1 MRTCVKVARLGLS
14 FLGLLLV
21 IMPAVVFAQGTLT
34 GTVRDASGA
43 VLPGVTVEASSDA
56 LIEKARTAVSD
67 GTGQWRIVDLRPGVY
82 AVTFTLSGFATVRRE
97 NIELTGSATLS
108 VPAEMRVGNLQETIV
123 VSSETP
129 IVDVQSTRRE
139 TVLDADV
146 LQTLPATR
154 SYGGLLNSIPGLT
167 IAGPV
172 SAQTTPTMTLFTAH
186 GGDVLEGRITIDGLT
201 VAAAFNGGGVS
212 SFTYD
217 VTNVEEM
224 QVLVSGGLGE
234 AETGGP
240 SMNLIPRTGGNGFRG
255 SGFWSGAGD
264 WSRGENIDD
273 YLRSIGITRG
283 PALITAWDASG
294 SYGGPIRRDRLWFF
308 GSFRSFE
315 SAQAVE
321 GVFGNAYAGDPTKWG
336 YLRDESVEAR
346 NATGRDTYLLRLT
359 AQVTPRNRV
368 TFSQENQYLCEGSSL
383 MTGSND
389 CRPRGA
395 NWIAMGTTTT
405 SPEAA
410 PGFRDYPYYVT
421 QATWASPV
429 TNRLLLEAGFSRFH
443 YLYAGN
449 GQVLGHVPSDA
460 VLDLIPVTE
469 QRAID
474 GHRANFTYRGV
485 SVYGDNDANPNN
497 WRASIA
503 YVTGAH
509 NLKVGY
515 QGSFQRSDRTA
526 LTNQQQ
532 MTYRFDNGVPN
543 QFTFRLPTW
552 LTADRTMAYGVYVQD
567 QWTVGRLTLQG
578 ALRYDRAWS
587 WSPAEHNGTEVV
599 SPFNAAPISFERTVS
614 VSGYNDV
621 SPRLGAAYD
630 VFGNGRTAMKV
641 NAGRYLGPAT
651 NDRNYTVNNPAT
663 RIVQSV
669 SRNWMDGNNNLIVDC
684 DVLNPAQQVTPGG
697 DTCAALGGNS
707 LNFANVSDGLTQVNP
722 DILGG
727 WGARAY
733 DWQFGVSVQQQL
745 LPRVSVDVGYN
756 RRWWGNYTVTD
767 NQARSPEDY
776 ETWVATA
783 PLDSRLPG
791 GGGYPITQ
799 YAITQA
805 AFGRPSRNYVT
816 FESDFGRARANYWHG
831 VDVTVNARLRNGLVF
846 QGGTS
851 TGREVDD
858 RCDTQMKID
867 SPDPRNCKTVE
878 PFLTTFRGLATYT
891 IPKVDVLVST
901 SLRSLPPP
909 ELSASYLVPNSI
921 FRDQLARLPAGGTST
936 GNQNVQLLDDF
947 QLYAEDRLTQVDMRF
962 AKIFRLGR
970 TRADVGI
977 DLYNLFNVNTATNY
991 DGTYDYGTP
1000 DGGGWLQPTGIVQP
1014 RFVRLNLTLNF

>member
-1 MRTCVKVARLGLS
+1 MRMRGSVKRL
-14 FLGLLLV
+14 FLAASLTLLPLQ
-21 IMPAVVFAQGTLT
+21 AFAQGTLT

-43 VLPGVTVEASSDA
+43 VLPGVIVEAASPV
-56 LIEKARTAVSD
+56 LIEKVRTVVSD
-67 GTGQWRIVDLRPGVY
+67 GSGQWRIVDLRSGTY
-82 AVTFTLSGFATVRRE
+82 SVTFTLEGFTTSRRDG
-97 NIELTGSATLS
+97 IELTGSATLA
-108 VPAEMRVGNLQETIV
+108 VPVEMRVGNLQETITV
-123 VSSETP
+123 TGETP

-139 TVLDADV
+139 TVLKGDV

-167 IAGPV
+167 IAGGV

-186 GGDVLEGRITIDGLT
+186 GGDSLEGRITIDGLT

-224 QVLVSGGLGE
+224 QILVSGGLGE

-240 SMNLIPRTGGNGFRG
+240 SMNIIPRTGGNTFRG

-273 YLRSIGITRG
+273 YLRSVGITRG
-283 PALITAWDASG
+283 PALITAWDANG
-294 SYGGPIRRDRLWFF
+294 AFGGPIRRDRLWFY
-308 GSFRSFE
+308 GSVRSFE

-321 GVFGNAYAGDPTKWG
+321 GVFANAYAGDPTKWG
-336 YLRDESVEAR
+336 YLRDDSVEAR
-346 NATGRDTYLLRLT
+346 NSTGRDTYLLRLA

-368 TFSQENQYLCEGSSL
+368 TFSQENQYLCEGSSVT
-383 MTGSND
+383 TGTDS
-389 CRPRGA
+389 CRTRGS
-395 NWIAMGTTTT
+395 NWIAMGSTTS
-405 SPEAA
+405 SPEAT
-410 PGFRDYPYYVT
+410 PGFRDYPYFVT

-429 TNRLLLEAGFSRFH
+429 TNRVLLEAGFSRFH

-449 GQVLGHVPSDA
+449 GQVLGHVPADA
-460 VLDLIPVTE
+460 ILDLIPVTE

-474 GHRANFTYRGV
+474 GHRANFAYRGV

-515 QGSFQRSDRTA
+515 QGTFQRSDRLG
-526 LTNQQQ
+526 LTNQSQ
-532 MTYRFDNGVPN
+532 MAYRFDNGVPN

-552 LTADRTMAYGVYVQD
+552 QTADRTLSAALYVQD

-578 ALRYDRAWS
+578 ALRYDRASS
-587 WSPAEHNGTEVV
+587 WSPAEHNGTTEV
-599 SPFNAAPISFERTVS
+599 SRFNAAPISFERTVS
-614 VSGYNDV
+614 VSGYNDL

-630 VFGNGRTAMKV
+630 LFGTGRTAVKV

-651 NDRNYTVNNPAT
+651 NDRNYTVNNPAN

-669 SRNWMDGNNNLIVDC
+669 SRNWVDGNGNYVVDC
-684 DVLNPAQQVTPGG
+684 DILNPAQQTAPGG

-722 DILGG
+722 AILGG
-727 WGARAY
+727 WGARAD
-733 DWQFGVSVQQQL
+733 DWQFGVSVQQQVL
-745 LPRVSVDVGYN
+745 SRVSVDVGYN

-776 ETWVATA
+776 QTWVATA

-791 GGGYPITQ
+791 GGGYSITQ
-799 YAITQA
+799 YAITPA
-805 AFGRPSRNYVT
+805 AFARPSRNYVT
-816 FESDFGRARANYWHG
+816 FDTDFGPARINYWHG
-831 VDVTVNARLRNGLVF
+831 VDVAVNARLRNGLVF

-851 TGREVDD
+851 TGREIED
-858 RCDTQMKID
+858 RCESVVNID
-867 SPDPRNCKTVE
+867 SPDPRDCRDVE
-878 PFLTTFRGLATYT
+878 PFTTTFRGLASYT
-891 IPKVDVLVST
+891 IPKVDVLVSA
-901 SLRSLPPP
+901 SLRSLPSP
-909 ELSASYLVPNSI
+909 ELSANYNVPNAI
-921 FRDQLARLPAGGTST
+921 FQAQLGRLPAGGTAT
-936 GNQNVQLLDDF
+936 GNQVVDLLDAN
-947 QLYAEDRLTQVDMRF
+947 QLFAEDRLTQVDMRF
-962 AKIFRLGR
+962 AKVLRFGGR
-970 TRADVGI
+970 RADFGV
-977 DLYNLFNVNTATNY
+977 DLYNLFNTNTATGY
-991 DGTYDYGTP
+991 DTTYDYGTT
-1000 DGGGWLQPTGIVQP
+1000 DGGGWLQPTSIVQP
-1014 RFVRLNLTLNF
+1014 RFVRLNLTLSF

>member
-1 MRTCVKVARLGLS
+1 MRGACKFLIVAAMV
-14 FLGLLLV
+14 LV
-21 IMPAVVFAQGTLT
+21 PALAFGQGTLT

-56 LIEKARTAVSD
+56 LIEKVRTAVSG
-67 GTGQWRIVDLRPGVY
+67 GTGQWRIVDLRPGTYTVSF
-82 AVTFTLSGFATVRRE
+82 ALSGFTTVRRE
-97 NIELTGSATLS
+97 GIELVGNTTLTI
-108 VPAEMRVGNLQETIV
+108 PAELRVGNLQETV
-123 VSSETP
+123 VVTGETP

-146 LQTLPATR
+146 LRTLPATR
-154 SYGGLLNSIPGLT
+154 SYGGLLASIPGLT
-167 IAGPV
+167 IAGGV

-186 GGDVLEGRITIDGLT
+186 GGDSLEGRITIDGLT

-217 VTNVEEM
+217 VINVEEM

-240 SMNLIPRTGGNGFRG
+240 SMNLIPRTGGNAFRG

-283 PALITAWDASG
+283 PALITAWDTSA

-308 GSFRSFE
+308 GSFRKFE
-315 SAQAVE
+315 SAQAVS
-321 GVFGNAYAGDPTKWG
+321 GVFANAFAGDATKWG

-359 AQVTPRNRV
+359 TQVTPRNRV
-368 TFSQENQYLCEGSSL
+368 TFSQENQYLCEGSSV
-383 MTGSND
+383 MTGTTA
-389 CRPRGA
+389 CRPRGS

-449 GQVLGHVPSDA
+449 GQILGHVPSDA

-497 WRASIA
+497 WRTSAA

-515 QGSFQRSDRTA
+515 QGTFQRSDRMALINQTQTA
-526 LTNQQQ
+526 
-532 MTYRFDNGVPN
+532 YRFDNGVPN

-552 LTADRTMAYGVYVQD
+552 LTADRTMSHAMYVQD
-567 QWTVGRLTLQG
+567 QWTIRRLTLQG
-578 ALRYDRAWS
+578 ALRYDQAWS
-587 WSPAEHNGTEVV
+587 WSPADHNGTTEV

-614 VSGYNDV
+614 VSGYYDL

-630 VFGNGRTAMKV
+630 LFGNGQTAVKV

-651 NDRNYTVNNPAT
+651 NDRNYTVNNPAN

-669 SRNWMDGNNNLIVDC
+669 SRNWVDGNRNLRVDC
-684 DVLNPAQQVTPGG
+684 DMLNPAQQVTPGG

-722 DILGG
+722 AILGG
-727 WGARAY
+727 WGARAD

-756 RRWWGNYTVTD
+756 RRWWGNFTVTD
-767 NQARSPEDY
+767 NLARSPEDF
-776 ETWVATA
+776 EAWVATA

-791 GGGYPITQ
+791 GGGYPVTQ
-799 YAITQA
+799 YAITPA
-805 AFGRPSRNYVT
+805 AFARASRNYVT
-816 FESDFGRARANYWHG
+816 FDTDFGKARTNYWHG
-831 VDVTVNARLRNGLVF
+831 VDITVNARLRNGLVF

-851 TGREVDD
+851 TGREVED

-867 SPDPRNCKTVE
+867 SPDPRNCRTVE

-901 SLRSLPPP
+901 SLRSLPAPG
-909 ELSASYLVPNSI
+909 LNASYLVPNSVV
-921 FRDQLARLPAGGTST
+921 RAQLGRLPAGGTAT
-936 GNQNVQLLDDF
+936 GNQTVQLLNSN
-947 QLYAEDRLTQVDMRF
+947 QLYAESRLTQVDMRF
-962 AKIFRLGR
+962 AKIFRLAG
-970 TRADVGI
+970 TRADFGV

-991 DGTYDYGTP
+991 DGSYDFGTS
-1000 DGGGWLQPTGIVQP
+1000 DGGGWLQPTSIVQP
-1014 RFVRLNLTLNF
+1014 RFVRLNLTVNF